1 LKNSDQ
7 GLSQILGKYM
17 SKTSGLGDHCYRCL
31 ETKRWNASAVLM
43 VVDAAFTSIGLNYFN
58 AVVPS
63 VVKFE
68 QEFIVNG
75 KIGSLRDLSTLKQ
88 DRVVSIWR
96 NTRSW
101 KVAKGVA
108 CYLHSLAAAH
118 SLDDRGALRR
128 WAANSRPE
136 DWREDPI
143 GRINGVG
150 ITTFQYLRMM
160 GGIDT
165 AMPDKIV
172 RRVVKQILEEA
183 GVDMPVEEDMELIST
198 IELMARLSGYRLI
211 EICWMTWMIQSEGD
225 MTRMEKYRDLLDKI

>member
-1 LKNSDQ
+1 MSETG
-7 GLSQILGKYM
+7 GLSDY
-17 SKTSGLGDHCYRCL
+17 CCRCL
-31 ETKRWNASAVLM
+31 ETRRWNASVVLM

-75 KIGSLRDLSTLKQ
+75 KVGSLRDLSTLRQ
-88 DRVVSIWR
+88 DQMESIWR
-96 NTRSW
+96 NIRSW

-108 CYLHSLAAAH
+108 CYLQNLAVAD
-118 SLDDRGALRR
+118 SVDDRVALRR
-128 WAANSRPE
+128 WAANSYPE
-136 DWREDPI
+136 NWKKDPV
-143 GRINGVG
+143 GRISGVG

-183 GVDMPVEEDMELIST
+183 GLDMPVQKDMELIST
-198 IELMARLSGYRLI
+198 IERMARLSGYRPI
-211 EICWMTWMIQSEGD
+211 EICWMTWMIQSEGN